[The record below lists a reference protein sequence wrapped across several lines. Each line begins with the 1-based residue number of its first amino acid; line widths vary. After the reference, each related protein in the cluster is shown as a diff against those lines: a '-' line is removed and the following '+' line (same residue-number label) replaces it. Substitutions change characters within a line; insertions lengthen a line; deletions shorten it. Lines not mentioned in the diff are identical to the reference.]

1 MPRGRPSI
9 PIKKKDVVLIV
20 KKEIE
25 KALKQLDVKVEL
37 IGTKRKGRP
46 LGSKLKKNNANR

>member
-1 MPRGRPSI
+1 MPSGRPSI
-9 PIKKKDVVLIV
+9 PIKRKDVVLIV

-37 IGTKRKGRP
+37 IGTKRRGRP

>member
-1 MPRGRPSI
+1 MPSGRPSI